1 MKKILVL
8 LAAPAYLLVLAG
20 FTCTHQSNGTEQGKA
35 SFWKKSDSRVTHYLY
50 IDNEE
55 KGILPFLPESL
66 TTPGNVIVQEQGL
79 SLNLKPSS
87 YDIIAKDTS
96 GNILCEGTLFLKRTE
111 SSKEIK
117 SSKKNDKC
125 KVEVVYSD

>member
-8 LAAPAYLLVLAG
+8 LAVPAYLLLLAG
-20 FTCTHQSNGTEQGKA
+20 FTCTHESHSTEEGKA
-35 SFWKKSDSRVTHYLY
+35 SFWKNSEPGITHYLY

-55 KGILPFLPESL
+55 KGILPFLPASL
-66 TTPGNVIVQEQGL
+66 TTPGNVIAQEQGL
-79 SLNLKPSS
+79 SLNLKPGS

-111 SSKEIK
+111 SSNETK
-117 SSKKNDKC
+117 SSWKNDKC
-125 KVEVVYSD
+125 KVEVVYSN